1 MNRRRS
7 CLAGCCALFMLGC
20 ASATVVRAPAPG
32 SAGARS
38 APEATTGTTQVSAP
52 ATSECA
58 RAVGEGL
65 RAHEQGD
72 GARAERL
79 FVDAVGRDPACAPA
93 YVDLAILQRA
103 RGERAEARRNLRRAL
118 AIDARLMPA
127 FNELALL
134 YLDDAESESQLDL
147 AEVVCSQAQQ
157 IDDKFAPIYN
167 TWGLIDLR
175 RNRITDAAAKFR
187 RAFELDPALFV
198 AYLNFARIALSFR
211 GYADAHTAF
220 ERALA
225 LRPRSFDALIG
236 LGVALRGQ
244 GELAAAETRYG
255 EALALDPSR
264 PEPDYNM
271 GVLYQD
277 FRNGSAADMQRAR
290 EHFRSFLDKAQSRP
304 EYADAVSEVTRRC
317 SSAEASRPRRG
328 DRCTV
333 GRLQTIEQYLEAV
346 TTTNEMVR

>member
-1 MNRRRS
+1 MKRRAS
-7 CLAGCCALFMLGC
+7 SLLVSCALLGLGC
-20 ASATVVRAPAPG
+20 ASAAVRPPVRASEP
-32 SAGARS
+32 ARS
-38 APEATTGTTQVSAP
+38 QPDAAALTTHAATAP

-58 RAVGEGL
+58 RTVGEGL
-65 RAHEQGD
+65 RAHDQGQS
-72 GARAERL
+72 AQAERV
-79 FVDAVGRDPACAPA
+79 FAEAVRADPTCAAA

-103 RGERAEARRNLRRAL
+103 RGESAEARRNLRRAL

-134 YLDDAESESQLDL
+134 YLGDAESDSELDL

-157 IDDKFAPIYN
+157 IDAKFAPIYN

-175 RNRITDAAAKFR
+175 RNRITEAAAKFR

-198 AYLNFARIALSFR
+198 AYLNFGRIALSFR
-211 GYADAHTAF
+211 GYADARSAF

-255 EALALDPSR
+255 EALALDPTR
-264 PEPDYNM
+264 PEPDYNL

-277 FRNGSAADMQRAR
+277 FRSGSAPDMKRAR
-290 EHFRSFLDKAQSRP
+290 DHFQRFLAKARSRA
-304 EYADAVSEVTRRC
+304 EYAGAVEEVMHRC
-317 SSAEASRPRRG
+317 AREGSRPRRR

-333 GRLQTIEQYLEAV
+333 GRLQTIEQYLEAL
-346 TTTNEMVR
+346 TTTAD